1 MVMKSC
7 LGSEP
12 MVKLRAE
19 LKYKT
24 PAEWAAAPLA
34 DFNAFLQDHANME
47 RKASAQAM
55 SFVIKYPDRA
65 AIIPLLIETALEELE
80 HFKQVYEKMA
90 AAGVQ
95 LVGDAPDE
103 YVNRLL
109 SHCRSGR
116 EERFIDRMLVASIVE
131 TRGAERFRLISEAH
145 SDPEWKRFYRD
156 LWASEA
162 KHGNIFV
169 EMLFNYH
176 PSEAIM
182 PRLEE
187 LMTVEGDI
195 VRQLPWRASLH

>member
-1 MVMKSC
+1 
-7 LGSEP
+7 

-19 LKYKT
+19 LKYST
-24 PAEWAAAPLA
+24 PPEWAAIPLA
-34 DFNAFLQDHANME
+34 NFRTFLQDHANME

-55 SFVIKYPDRA
+55 SFVMKYPDRV
-65 AIIPLLIETALEELE
+65 AIIPLLIETALEELQ
-80 HFKQVYEKMA
+80 HFQQVYTKMA

-95 LVGDAPDE
+95 LAGDTTDE

-116 EERFIDRMLVASIVE
+116 EERFIDRMLVASIIE

-145 SDPEWKRFYRD
+145 DDPEWKHFYRD

-169 EMLFNYH
+169 EMLFHYH
-176 PSEAIM
+176 PAAQIFS
-182 PRLEE
+182 RLDE
-187 LMTVEGDI
+187 LMTLEGDI